1 MTDPA
6 EPDPSDAVPI
16 DPDER
21 LPADRDLEAAELA
34 EAASVQNVVAV
45 TGPFAL
51 LLVPLAK
58 VLAKAKQLIGRS

>member
-1 MTDPA
+1 MTEPSETDPS
-6 EPDPSDAVPI
+6 ENQPV

-34 EAASVQNVVAV
+34 ESASVQNVVAV

-51 LLVPLAK
+51 LMVPLAK
-58 VLAKAKQLIGRS
+58 VLAKAKQVIGRS